1 MAASIRRTWGRI
13 TELDRALRALNWGV
27 WAFLFG
33 SVGSAKLAAGTTA
46 GKIKTVADI
55 DFRIGGRIYSKA
67 ATDDLWNLSGETTL
81 GAGVYKAAILYLD
94 ASGTATYTLTAAA
107 TSAALALR
115 AVGDLT
121 LGGYVSTK
129 SVIGVYVSTAAQNW
143 GSGGLGGTYYNG
155 IPEAAYSSSASDGA
169 AGYITFENV

>member
-1 MAASIRRTWGRI
+1 MAASIRHTWGKL
-13 TELDRALRALNWGV
+13 TELHRTLQVLNWGV

-46 GKIKTVADI
+46 GKIKTVATI
-55 DFRIGGRIYSKA
+55 DFRIGGRLYTKA
-67 ATDDLWNLSGETTL
+67 ATDDLWDLSGETTL
-81 GAGVYKAAILYLD
+81 GTGVYKAAILYLD
-94 ASGTATYTLTAAA
+94 ASGAATYTLTASA

-115 AVGDLT
+115 AVGDLA

-129 SVIGVYVSTAAQNW
+129 SVIGIYVSTAAQNW

-155 IPEAAYSSSASDGA
+155 IPEAAYSSSATDGA
-169 AGYITFENV
+169 AGYISFLAV

>member
-46 GKIKTVADI
+46 GKIKTVAAI
-55 DFRIGGRIYSKA
+55 DFRIGGRLFTKA
-67 ATDDLWNLSGETTL
+67 ATDDLWDFTGETTL
-81 GAGVYKAAILYLD
+81 GSGVYKAAIL
-94 ASGTATYTLTAAA
+94 YTLTAAA

-143 GSGGLGGTYYNG
+143 ASGGLGGTYYNG

>member
-1 MAASIRRTWGRI
+1 MAAMIRTTWHQL
-13 TELDRALRALNWGV
+13 ELVRAIKTLNWAA

-55 DFRIGGRIYSKA
+55 DFRIGGRLYTKA

-81 GAGVYKAAILYLD
+81 GSGVYKAAILYLD

-143 GSGGLGGTYYNG
+143 ASGGLGGTYYNG
-155 IPEAAYSSSASDGA
+155 IPEAAYSSSESDGA
-169 AGYITFENV
+169 AGFITLGPV

>member
-1 MAASIRRTWGRI
+1 MAASIRATWGKL
-13 TELDRALRALNWGV
+13 TELHRALKALNWAA
-27 WAFLFG
+27 WSFLFG
-33 SVGSAKLAAGTTA
+33 GVGSARLAAGTTA
-46 GKIKTVADI
+46 GKIKTVADV
-55 DFRIGGRIYSKA
+55 DFRIGGRLYTKA

-81 GAGVYKAAILYLD
+81 ASGTYKAAILYLD
-94 ASGTATYTLTAAA
+94 ASGTATYTLTSAQ

-129 SVIGVYVSTAAQNW
+129 SVIGIYVSTAAQNW

-155 IPEAAYSSSASDGA
+155 IPEAAYSSSANDGA
-169 AGYITFENV
+169 AGFITFLDV

>member
-1 MAASIRRTWGRI
+1 MGATIRRTWGQLNEI
-13 TELDRALRALNWGV
+13 DRALRTLNWGV

-33 SVGSAKLAAGTTA
+33 TINSAKLAAATTA
-46 GKIKTVADI
+46 GKIKTVAAI
-55 DFRIGGRIYSKA
+55 DYRIGGAIYTKA
-67 ATDDLWNLSGETTL
+67 ITDNLWDFTGETTL
-81 GAGVYKAAILYLD
+81 GTGLYKAAVLYLD
-94 ASGTATYTLTAAA
+94 ASGVATYTLTPTA

-143 GSGGLGGTYYNG
+143 ASGGLGGTYYNG

-169 AGYITFENV
+169 AGFITFGNV

>member
-1 MAASIRRTWGRI
+1 MAALIRTTWHQL
-13 TELDRALRALNWGV
+13 ELVRAIKTLNWGV

-55 DFRIGGRIYSKA
+55 DFRIGGRLYSKA

-81 GAGVYKAAILYLD
+81 GSGVYKAAILYLD
-94 ASGTATYTLTAAA
+94 ASGAATYTLTAAA

-155 IPEAAYSSSASDGA
+155 IPEAAYSSSESDGA
-169 AGYITFENV
+169 AGFITLGPV

>member
-1 MAASIRRTWGRI
+1 MGATIRRTWGQLN
-13 TELDRALRALNWGV
+13 ELDRALRTLNWGV

-55 DFRIGGRIYSKA
+55 DFRIGGRLYSKA

-81 GAGVYKAAILYLD
+81 GTGLHKAAVLYLD
-94 ASGTATYTLTAAA
+94 ASGAATYALTAAA
-107 TSAALALR
+107 TSAPLALR

-155 IPEAAYSSSASDGA
+155 IPEAAYSSAENDGA
-169 AGYITFENV
+169 AGFITFGNV

>member
-1 MAASIRRTWGRI
+1 MPASIRHTWGKV
-13 TELDRALRALNWGV
+13 TELHRALKTLNWAA
-27 WAFLFG
+27 WSFLFG

-46 GKIKTVADI
+46 GKIKTVAAI
-55 DFRIGGRIYSKA
+55 DFRVGGQLYTKA
-67 ATDDLWNLSGETTL
+67 VTDDLWNLSGETTL
-81 GAGVYKAAILYLD
+81 TGGVFKAAILYLD
-94 ASGTATYTLTAAA
+94 ASGTATYTLTPSAA
-107 TSAALALR
+107 SAALALR

-129 SVIGVYVSTAAQNW
+129 SVIGIYVSTANQNW

-169 AGYITFENV
+169 AGYITFLDV

>member
-46 GKIKTVADI
+46 GKIKTVAAI
-55 DFRIGGRIYSKA
+55 DFRIGGRLFTKA
-67 ATDDLWNLSGETTL
+67 ATDDLWDFTGETTL
-81 GAGVYKAAILYLD
+81 GSGVYKAAILYLD

-143 GSGGLGGTYYNG
+143 ASGGLGGTYYNG

>member
-1 MAASIRRTWGRI
+1 MGATIRRTWGQLN
-13 TELDRALRALNWGV
+13 ELDRALRTLNWGI

-55 DFRIGGRIYSKA
+55 DFRIGGRLFTKG
-67 ATDDLWNLSGETTL
+67 ATDDLWDFTGETTL
-81 GAGVYKAAILYLD
+81 GTGLYKAAVLYLD
-94 ASGTATYTLTAAA
+94 ASGAATYALTAAA
-107 TSAALALR
+107 TSAPLALR
-115 AVGDLT
+115 AVGDLA

-155 IPEAAYSSSASDGA
+155 IPEAAYSSAENDGA
-169 AGYITFENV
+169 AGFITFGNV

>member
-1 MAASIRRTWGRI
+1 MAALIRTTWHQLELVRAIRT
-13 TELDRALRALNWGV
+13 LNWGV

-55 DFRIGGRIYSKA
+55 DFRIGGRLFTKA

-81 GAGVYKAAILYLD
+81 GSGVYKAAILYLD

-129 SVIGVYVSTAAQNW
+129 SVIGIYVSTAAQNW

-155 IPEAAYSSSASDGA
+155 IPEAAYSSSESDGA
-169 AGYITFENV
+169 AGFITLGPV

>member
-1 MAASIRRTWGRI
+1 MAALIRTTWHQL
-13 TELDRALRALNWGV
+13 ELVRAIKTLNWGI

-33 SVGSAKLAAGTTA
+33 SVGSAKLAAGTTS

-55 DFRIGGRIYSKA
+55 DFRIGGRLFTKA

-81 GAGVYKAAILYLD
+81 GTGLHKAAVLYLD
-94 ASGTATYTLTAAA
+94 ASGAATYALTAAA
-107 TSAALALR
+107 TSAPLALR

-143 GSGGLGGTYYNG
+143 ASGGLGGTYYNG

>member
-13 TELDRALRALNWGV
+13 TELDRALRTLNWGV

-55 DFRIGGRIYSKA
+55 DFRIGGRLFTKA
-67 ATDDLWNLSGETTL
+67 ATDDLWDFTGETTL
-81 GAGVYKAAILYLD
+81 GTGLYKAAVLYLD
-94 ASGTATYTLTAAA
+94 ATGAATYTLTAAA

-155 IPEAAYSSSASDGA
+155 IPEAAYSSSESDGA
-169 AGYITFENV
+169 AGFITFGTV